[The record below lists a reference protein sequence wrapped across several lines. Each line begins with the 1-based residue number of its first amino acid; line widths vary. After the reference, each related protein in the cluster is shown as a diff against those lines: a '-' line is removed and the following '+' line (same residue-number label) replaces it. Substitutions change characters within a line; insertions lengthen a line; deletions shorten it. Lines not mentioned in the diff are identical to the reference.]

1 MVKKLAGDRAGKP
14 ERASKGGG
22 VGRSGCGPLD
32 KLRQPWL
39 QRRWTVE
46 VAKQLF
52 KAVVVGSRVEAAQTL
67 VILLGPKLDYHP
79 HEFLDS
85 EVSSAMDFAAFQ
97 REIDAF
103 ISQFEEGYWPP
114 LANLARLSEEVGEL
128 AREVNHHFGPKRKRE
143 DESTGS
149 IAAELGDIL
158 FTVGAIANSLDID
171 LDEVA
176 ESTLAKVTKRDA
188 NRWTPKQG

>member
-1 MVKKLAGDRAGKP
+1 
-14 ERASKGGG
+14 
-22 VGRSGCGPLD
+22 
-32 KLRQPWL
+32 
-39 QRRWTVE
+39 
-46 VAKQLF
+46 
-52 KAVVVGSRVEAAQTL
+52 
-67 VILLGPKLDYHP
+67 
-79 HEFLDS
+79 
-85 EVSSAMDFAAFQ
+85 MDFTAFQ

-188 NRWTPKQG
+188 NRWTPRQD

>member
-1 MVKKLAGDRAGKP
+1 
-14 ERASKGGG
+14 
-22 VGRSGCGPLD
+22 
-32 KLRQPWL
+32 
-39 QRRWTVE
+39 
-46 VAKQLF
+46 
-52 KAVVVGSRVEAAQTL
+52 
-67 VILLGPKLDYHP
+67 
-79 HEFLDS
+79 
-85 EVSSAMDFAAFQ
+85 MDFAAFQ